1 MKKLVAVSFTTTLV
15 ARVIVLLGYFQISR
29 LVTCSHLN
37 NSPLPP
43 LASAA
48 AAKKKVTGNRA
59 AKLEFVSNVG
69 QQNYRLVYET
79 SSNLLTPSAR
89 FKMDG
94 QVIQVSSYIVY
105 HLYFKNGFANGF
117 FFL

>member
-1 MKKLVAVSFTTTLV
+1 MKKDTVTYSTTTL
-15 ARVIVLLGYFQISR
+15 AAKVIVILVYIQISK

-94 QVIQVSSYIVY
+94 QVIQV
-105 HLYFKNGFANGF
+105 
-117 FFL
+117 

>member
-1 MKKLVAVSFTTTLV
+1 MKKDAVTYSTTTL
-15 ARVIVLLGYFQISR
+15 AAKVIVTLVYIQISR

-94 QVIQVSSYIVY
+94 QVIQV
-105 HLYFKNGFANGF
+105 
-117 FFL
+117 

>member
-1 MKKLVAVSFTTTLV
+1 MKKDAVTYSTTTLV
-15 ARVIVLLGYFQISR
+15 AKVIVILVYIQISR

-89 FKMDG
+89 L
-94 QVIQVSSYIVY
+94 VSTNYSMSHTPSLSLI
-105 HLYFKNGFANGF
+105 HI
-117 FFL
+117 

>member
-1 MKKLVAVSFTTTLV
+1 MKKDAVTYSTTTL
-15 ARVIVLLGYFQISR
+15 AAKVIVTLVYIQISR

-37 NSPLPP
+37 NSPLPS

-94 QVIQVSSYIVY
+94 QVIQV
-105 HLYFKNGFANGF
+105 
-117 FFL
+117 

>member
-1 MKKLVAVSFTTTLV
+1 MKKDTVTYSTTTL
-15 ARVIVLLGYFQISR
+15 AAKVIVILVYIQISK
-29 LVTCSHLN
+29 LVTCSHLK

-94 QVIQVSSYIVY
+94 QVIQV
-105 HLYFKNGFANGF
+105 
-117 FFL
+117 